1 MKLKT
6 QLIYLL
12 ACFLYALPTQT
23 QTLLDQN
30 TFDEGL
36 EGWESNNGW
45 DWSSDGASDFPDSYW
60 DDRDSIRSVSGRGS
74 IRYKANPQSDIG
86 QIISR
91 PFTFVDQ
98 DQLFLR
104 FTQYCRKYTAAN
116 TFTRVRIYINGAPA
130 LTLDLNQNLGTNIE
144 TDNGDLQIIDLSSV
158 APVEGEYAVQVEFEF
173 IGQYYFWL
181 IDDVQFFDSYPFP
194 QTRPEF
200 FGDSLAAFGAPYDD
214 YEVDTAG
221 WAYVPQQLVV
231 QFATGVTEVEKQLFR
246 DTVGAVRIDT
256 CACNRIEL
264 WELTDNVL
272 NYGDTLHPFGGTIG
286 ILSNKKGTGS
296 TSKIDGVDLN
306 YYNGTQLADI
316 ADVPIMGL
324 TAADISSFPLSPVD
338 AVKIAILDTG
348 VDITHESILPFIY
361 RSDDS
366 LEDALDNDNNCIIND
381 PIGWNY
387 VDSLNN
393 VFDDNGHGTHV
404 AGIVAETLR
413 QLSYDSDGCTYQILP
428 YKTHDEHGI
437 STLFDVTCAT
447 YQAVEDGAAVIN
459 DSWGFYGDP
468 SIILQNAL
476 DTADVNGLYVVTAA
490 GNEGIE
496 LDTLLQYPACY
507 DNVNIISVAADSS
520 DVNGNAGIADFSNF
534 SQLLVDI
541 AAPGVD
547 IRSALPR
554 PGPTAPQMHIFGTKS
569 GTSMAAPVVSAAL
582 AKSYCF
588 GPLEADVRVLEC
600 ATQLPQY
607 TDEVV
612 DGRSLN
618 LNIFCL
624 TDDEDL
630 GPGISQDGF
639 TVYPNP
645 ANDQVF
651 LRSQVDHGSTSLQVL
666 SLDGRI
672 LHQLDQLNWSRDQI
686 VELDIRALPA
696 GMYIVR
702 VQEGAKLWST
712 KLIKL

>member
-1 MKLKT
+1 MKPTTRLHC
-6 QLIYLL
+6 LI
-12 ACFLYALPTQT
+12 ACIFLTLQMPA

-45 DWSSDGASDFPDSYW
+45 DWSSDGTSDFPDSYW
-60 DDRDSIRSVSGRGS
+60 GDRDAIRSASGPGS

-104 FTQYCRKYTAAN
+104 FTQYCRKFTATS
-116 TFTRVRIYINGAPA
+116 TFTRVRIHLNGAPVQ
-130 LTLDLNQNLGTNIE
+130 TFDLNQNLGTNIE
-144 TDNGDLQIIDLSSV
+144 TDNNDVQIIDLSAI
-158 APVEGEYAVQVEFEF
+158 APVEGEYSIQVEFEF

-181 IDDVQFFDSYPFP
+181 IDDVQFYDSYPYP
-194 QTRPEF
+194 ETRPAF
-200 FGDSLAAFGAPYDD
+200 FGESLASFGAPYDD
-214 YEVDTAG
+214 YGVDTAA

-231 QFATGVTEVEKQLFR
+231 QFAAGVTEAEKQLFR
-246 DTVGAVRIDT
+246 DTVGAIRVDT

-264 WELTDNVL
+264 WELTDNAL

-306 YYNGTQLADI
+306 YYNGTQLANLP
-316 ADVPIMGL
+316 DVPLMGL
-324 TAADISSFPLSPVD
+324 TPAEISNIPLSPQD
-338 AVKIAILDTG
+338 AIKIAILDTG
-348 VDITHESILPFIY
+348 VDITHESIFPFIY
-361 RSDDS
+361 RSPDS
-366 LEDALDNDNNCIIND
+366 LDDNLDNDGNCIIND
-381 PIGWNY
+381 PIGWNF

-404 AGIVAETLR
+404 AGIIAETLR
-413 QLSYDSDGCTYQILP
+413 QLSYDVDGCTYQILP

-447 YQAVEDGAAVIN
+447 YQAVEDGAAIIN

-476 DTADVNGLYVVTAA
+476 DTAQVNGLYVVTAA

-507 DNVNIISVAADSS
+507 DNLNIISVAADSS
-520 DVNGNAGIADFSNF
+520 DVNGNTGIADFSNF
-534 SQLLVDI
+534 SQSLVDI

-547 IRSALPR
+547 IRSALPK
-554 PGPTAPQMHIFGTKS
+554 PGPTAPQMHILGTKS
-569 GTSMAAPVVSAAL
+569 GTSMAAPAVSAAL

-588 GPLEADVRVLEC
+588 GPVEADLRVLEC

-607 TDEVV
+607 TDEIV

-630 GPGISQDGF
+630 GPGIRQEGF

-645 ANDQVF
+645 SRERVY
-651 LRSQVDHGSTSLQVL
+651 LRSQIDHGATHLQIL
-666 SLDGRI
+666 SMDGRVLQERSQI
-672 LHQLDQLNWSRDQI
+672 GWNQDQV
-686 VELDIRALPA
+686 VELDIQALPA
-696 GMYIVR
+696 GMYILR
-702 VQEGAKLWST
+702 VQEGARQWSSR
-712 KLIKL
+712 LIKL